1 MPERQIVSGNG
12 SISSEHK
19 TRHTPPESNTTLLQ
33 LPLQNTTTHLT
44 FNTNPMKNLFFAL
57 RYSLKSLRGNIS
69 RVVSIT
75 LGLAL
80 GLLAFSFIVF
90 DLSYNSFLPDK
101 ERVYQFWVHYD
112 ADGLKGN
119 FDTTFGTVAPGPEG
133 RLPAGRNRHQDF
145 GAKAPCRSNRTNG
158 DFEANLLVARYIVF
172 RCARPRDH
180 KR

>member
-1 MPERQIVSGNG
+1 
-12 SISSEHK
+12 
-19 TRHTPPESNTTLLQ
+19 
-33 LPLQNTTTHLT
+33 
-44 FNTNPMKNLFFAL
+44 MKNLFFAL

-119 FDTTFGTVAPGPEG
+119 FDTTFGTVAPALKGDFPQVETATRFRREG
-133 RLPAGRNRHQDF
+133 AVPFESDKR
-145 GAKAPCRSNRTNG
+145 
-158 DFEANLLVARYIVF
+158 DFEANLVVADTSFFDVLDLGVISGDPHRHLP
-172 RCARPRDH
+172 ART
-180 KR
+180 K